1 MANGNVAGKKM
12 SQYTP
17 LANDEKE
24 YFLGD
29 GEGAVVTVGET
40 SASSGK
46 VNRLVKLSDI
56 GGGAGGLP
64 EIGSNDDGKVL
75 TVDTD
80 HAVWAEPS
88 GGKEYQGMDP
98 ISVTGYSVG
107 NPTVELNYMPDEF
120 DIDQSQTP
128 HRLKLLRPVPST
140 LAANDGDVL
149 TIDDHVAGSLT
160 WTTPS
165 GGSGFASMPKETV
178 AISGTPS
185 SDNHYTQSINIVNNK
200 YNIASGYL
208 DHFCDNLEI
217 HLASTDYPDAIVEVN
232 TSMSTSDLDFIF
244 VYNGSSQLKRLYP
257 SHTLLDTSVIQGT
270 GYGGAVTID
279 PVTEFFQDNDTIF
292 IRIIGKSYTIL
303 TGKSTLKVSGGE

>member
-1 MANGNVAGKKM
+1 MAKM

-17 LANDEKE
+17 LDENDKE
-24 YFLGD
+24 YFFGE

-40 SASSGK
+40 NASSGK

-56 GGGAGGLP
+56 GGGDGGLP

-88 GGKEYQGMDP
+88 GGTEYQGVAP
-98 ISVTGYSVG
+98 ISITGYSVG
-107 NPTVELNYMPDEF
+107 SQAVELNYMTDDF
-120 DIDQSQTP
+120 DVDQSQTP
-128 HRLKLLRPVPST
+128 HRLKLVRPVPST

-149 TIDDHVAGSLT
+149 TIDDHAAGSLT
-160 WTTPS
+160 WTTP
-165 GGSGFASMPKETV
+165 GGGGFASMPKETV
-178 AISGTPS
+178 AISGTPDG
-185 SDNHYTQSINIVNNK
+185 DNHYTQTINIVNNK
-200 YNIASGYL
+200 YNIASGNI
-208 DHFCDNLEI
+208 DHYCDNLEI
-217 HLASTDYPDAIVEVN
+217 RLASTDYPDAIVEVN
-232 TSMSTSDLDFIF
+232 TSMSTSDLDYIF

-257 SHTLLDTSVIQGT
+257 SHTLLDTSVIQGS

-279 PVTEFFQDNDTIF
+279 SVTEFFQNNDTIF
-292 IRIIGKSYTIL
+292 IRILGNSYTIL

>member
-56 GGGAGGLP
+56 GGGDGGLP

-178 AISGTPS
+178 AISDID
-185 SDNHYTQSINIVNNK
+185 DNYTQTINIVNNK
-200 YNIASGYL
+200 YNIASGNL
-208 DHFCDNLEI
+208 DHYCDNLDI
-217 HLASTDYPDAIVEVN
+217 RLASTDYPDAIVEVN
-232 TSMSTSDLDFIF
+232 TSMSTSDLDYID
-244 VYNGSSQLKRLYP
+244 VYNGSSKLKRLYP
-257 SHTLLDTSVIQGT
+257 SHTLLDTSVIQYT
-270 GYGGAVTID
+270 SYGNAVNMD
-279 PVTEFFQDNDTIF
+279 PVTEFFQANDTIF
-292 IRIIGKSYTIL
+292 IRILGNSYTIL
-303 TGKSTLKVSGGE
+303 TGKSTLKVAGGE

>member
-1 MANGNVAGKKM
+1 MAKISEYRNYSENVPSGGTTAKF
-12 SQYTP
+12 
-17 LANDEKE
+17 KE
-24 YFLGD
+24 TG
-29 GEGAVVTVGET
+29 VIPV
-40 SASSGK
+40 SGK
-46 VNRLVKLSDI
+46 YTETGDMETKNVLMSELL
-56 GGGAGGLP
+56 GGLP
-64 EIGSNDDGKVL
+64 EIGSNDNGKVL

-88 GGKEYQGMDP
+88 GGNEYQGMAP
-98 ISVTGYSVG
+98 ISITGYSGG
-107 NPTVELNYMPDEF
+107 NPTVELNYSTDEF
-120 DIDQSQTP
+120 DIDQSNP
-128 HRLKLLRPVPST
+128 PRLKLLRPVPDTSEY
-140 LAANDGDVL
+140 NDGDVL

-160 WTTPS
+160 WTTPG

-178 AISGTPS
+178 EILGTPS

-200 YNIASGYL
+200 YNIASGNL

-279 PVTEFFQDNDTIF
+279 SVTEFFQDNDTIF
-292 IRIIGKSYTIL
+292 IRILGNSYTIL
-303 TGKSTLKVSGGE
+303 TGKSTLKVAGGE